1 MFRRFITASFL
12 KLVTKISLAKLT
24 IMKIPLRGLGVVLL
38 AMGLPV
44 STASAGGQVTLSVTG
59 IVGENIPGPID
70 IFDFEAQVIY
80 NTQDRVEGVP
90 SGATGRAILY
100 PDTTIIL
107 SIDGQPTVTNTTSRI
122 IIEEGCCPGPG
133 DSLQIGDEGNG
144 INPSGWV
151 GGKLFGREITALSWN
166 FGNADG
172 TAFDSLNPDLPFV
185 PDPGK
190 FEQNNGSLNLEGGNP
205 VEATYFFNITNVILL
220 GFLPDV
226 LAVDID
232 IKPGSFPNSINQGS
246 GGVIPVA
253 ILGSETFDATLVDG
267 GTCTL
272 GDAMVKIVGR
282 SDKLLCSVED
292 VNDDGFLDQVCKFV
306 TIDLGAAVGDTEASI
321 HCSAPEEIEGTDS
334 IRLVPP
340 E

>member
-1 MFRRFITASFL
+1 MF
-12 KLVTKISLAKLT
+12 KKLT
-24 IMKIPLRGLGVVLL
+24 MTAAAA
-38 AMGLPV
+38 AMFV
-44 STASAGGQVTLSVTG
+44 AGMVGQAAAGEVTLRLTG
-59 IVGENIPGPID
+59 IVVDGP
-70 IFDFEAQVIY
+70 
-80 NTQDRVEGVP
+80 
-90 SGATGRAILY
+90 S
-100 PDTTIIL
+100 DTTIANFEAFVIYDTSDRSCLDQSFPCVGPGAPINIL
-107 SIDGQPTVTNTTSRI
+107 YENVTITLTVVEIPSGIVTTITKTMSQIELIDLFDVP
-122 IIEEGCCPGPG
+122 PG
-133 DSLQIGDEGNG
+133 DSLEINDGGNRTD
-144 INPSGWV
+144 PSGWS
-151 GGKLFGREITALSWN
+151 GTLFGGEITRVSWN
-166 FGNADG
+166 FQDHSQ
-172 TAFDSLNPDLPFV
+172 TAFAGYDPDLPFAPTRNLF
-185 PDPGK
+185 PDLFNGVLVLSGGASPSFG
-190 FEQNNGSLNLEGGNP
+190 FEEIV
-205 VEATYFFNITNVILL
+205 VEVTS
-220 GFLPDV
+220 FLPDV